1 GRSES
6 AAEMLWRGCR
16 PGRPAARTSA
26 APTAGRSAAYPGNA
40 VVEEKPSAAT
50 AIAAQP
56 IQPRTKRAEEGRR
69 RATAGAARAS
79 AAPSASSQARAK
91 VEKYADAGLAL
102 VAWIDH
108 ARET

>member
-1 GRSES
+1 
-6 AAEMLWRGCR
+6 
-16 PGRPAARTSA
+16 
-26 APTAGRSAAYPGNA
+26 

-108 ARET
+108 ARETPAIADSRSRTGGRCEPATARVPKTINANSAGQTR